1 MAHVVT
7 IGARDEASEPRPLP
21 LDGPLG
27 TGALVAAAREAEGD
41 TWVLIASAAVR
52 TLVNGRVSRT
62 GLHVLRSGDE
72 IRTHDGATFV
82 FSISQRAETVPFP
95 GADRPVR
102 CGRCTT
108 ELEAGAPAVR
118 CPGCSSWYHEHGDF
132 NCWSSVP
139 FCQVCGRR
147 AAADQGGETGETG
160 DGPARPGLP
169 QEC

>member
-1 MAHVVT
+1 MAHVLKL
-7 IGARDEASEPRPLP
+7 GACDGLGETLALP

-27 TGALVAAAREAEGD
+27 PGAAIAAAGGATGD
-41 TWVLIASAAVR
+41 SWLLIADPGCR
-52 TLVNGRVSRT
+52 TLVNGRVSQT

-82 FSISQRAETVPFP
+82 FSTERRVEIVTFP
-95 GADRPVR
+95 GAGRAVR

-108 ELEAGAPAVR
+108 ELEAGTPAVR

-139 FCQVCGRR
+139 FCQVCGHRS
-147 AAADQGGETGETG
+147 AAGGAHGAPPEES
-160 DGPARPGLP
+160 
-169 QEC
+169 